1 MYTTFRKAIRI
12 AAICFIAAALVH
24 ASVVVDGAELT
35 VGPGKSFARI
45 EAALAKAT
53 PGDVILVF
61 PGEDNRP
68 YEKVAV
74 YVAKSNIVLRAVS
87 SLGQRVRLSG
97 LGFNYSG
104 EGSTPRAIFQ
114 FNRGADGCVVEGFE
128 LLEAHNNSHNGA
140 GVRINQANDISVR
153 DCHIHDNDMGIM
165 SNGDGTDKAAVN
177 QRIASCLIHSNGN
190 LQDPG
195 YNHNLYL
202 GGTNVTLS
210 ACEIHSSLTGHNV
223 KSRAHQTYV
232 EYCYIHDSSNREF
245 DLVDA
250 KQDTTRPDSHAILLG
265 NVIVKARN
273 CEGNR
278 GVIHFGQ
285 DGGSEHDGT
294 LFVVH
299 NTIVTPFISPVVQLT
314 AVKAKVQLINNIVW
328 DGGSRQGGQKLVD
341 FSRSGREAVSGSN
354 NWLSAGFSGSLAEV
368 KLAKTYLVEGRQNPP
383 FAAPDQGDFRLNK
396 PDASIVGAG
405 LSWSKVSLALPM
417 GTKPGERLNQCKP
430 PLGREPRLRDD
441 KPDLGAFELQGR

>member
-1 MYTTFRKAIRI
+1 MYRRLATISVVAVVIHVT
-12 AAICFIAAALVH
+12 AAL
-24 ASVVVDGAELT
+24 DGAELT
-35 VGPGKSFARI
+35 VGPGKNFARI

-61 PGEDNRP
+61 QLEDNKP
-68 YEKVAV
+68 YGQVAV
-74 YVAKSNIVLRAVS
+74 YVAKPNIVFRAAR

-104 EGSTPRAIFQ
+104 VGSTPRAIFQ
-114 FNRGADGCVVEGFE
+114 FNHGADGCVLEGFE
-128 LLEAHNNSHNGA
+128 LSDAHNDSHNGA
-140 GVRINQANDISVR
+140 GVRINQANHITVS
-153 DCHIHDNDMGIM
+153 DCQLHDNDMGIM
-165 SNGDGTDKAAVN
+165 SNGDGTDKAGVN
-177 QRIASCLIHSNGN
+177 QRIESCLIHANGN

-202 GGTNVTLS
+202 GGTSVTLS

-223 KSRAHQTYV
+223 KSRAHQTRV
-232 EYCYIHDSSNREF
+232 EYCYIHDSCNREF

-250 KQDTTRPDSHAILLG
+250 KYDTTRPDSHAILLG

-285 DGGSEHDGT
+285 DGGKEHDGT
-294 LFVVH
+294 LSVVH

-314 AVKAKVQLINNIVW
+314 AAKAKLQLFNNLVW

-354 NWLSAGFSGSLAEV
+354 NWLPAGFSGNLAEL
-368 KLAKTYLVEGRQNPP
+368 KLANTHLAERRENPS
-383 FAAPDQGDFRLNK
+383 FGASDQGDFRLNQ
-396 PDASIVGAG
+396 PDVSIVGAG
-405 LSWSKVSLALPM
+405 LPWSKLSPTLPM
-417 GTKPGERLNQCKP
+417 GAKQGEKLYQYKP

-441 KPDLGAFELQGR
+441 QPDLGAFELPGR